1 MGLCPNL
8 FPLYN
13 SHNCTKKYWP
23 NGASHIFW
31 GMKDWAKWEIS
42 EMVVFS
48 VGQEP
53 PWFLAKPSA
62 VFV

>member
-1 MGLCPNL
+1 MEIYVTNGY
-8 FPLYN
+8 FF
-13 SHNCTKKYWP
+13 
-23 NGASHIFW
+23 GASHIFW

-48 VGQEP
+48 VGLLDP
-53 PWFLAKPSA
+53 MIRNAKPSA